1 MELEKR
7 KRGRPP
13 QKEVLEGKIDEL
25 RTRHLYAAKLFNKG
39 YTRHKVSEELQA
51 KYNVQQT
58 TAAKYIN
65 EAYKIIA
72 EKQDN
77 LIRNLRY
84 VQLSRLELL
93 WEAALEKKDIRTAN
107 EVIKTINSL
116 FGLSQPENQ
125 VNIQNNYEIKF
136 DE

>member
-1 MELEKR
+1 MEEKN
-7 KRGRPP
+7 KH
-13 QKEVLEGKIDEL
+13 QKEVEGKVNEL
-25 RTRHLYAAKLFNKG
+25 RTRHLYAARLFNKG
-39 YTRHKVSEELQA
+39 YSRHKVSEELQT
-51 KYNVQQT
+51 KYDIQQT

-65 EAYKIIA
+65 EAYKILA

-93 WEAALEKKDIRTAN
+93 WEQALEKKDIRTAN
-107 EVIKTINSL
+107 EVLKTINSL
-116 FGLSQPENQ
+116 FGLSQPDNQ